1 MILRQWFERVD
12 SQKTGSITATKL
24 KHYCRMYDLDPNG
37 TMSFEGYLIF
47 YWHFVD
53 LSSSASFFS
62 RLVIYSGPTC
72 LLRLGKIIHF
82 HFTDSLPITVK
93 FYTLPFSV
101 IVFFA
106 AVLVGW
112 LFFFSFQFL

>member
-62 RLVIYSGPTC
+62 RSDMPSQTW
-72 LLRLGKIIHF
+72 KDNPF
-82 HFTDSLPITVK
+82 P
-93 FYTLPFSV
+93 FY
-101 IVFFA
+101 
-106 AVLVGW
+106 
-112 LFFFSFQFL
+112 

>member
-62 RLVIYSGPTC
+62 RYQ
-72 LLRLGKIIHF
+72 LL
-82 HFTDSLPITVK
+82 
-93 FYTLPFSV
+93 
-101 IVFFA
+101 
-106 AVLVGW
+106 AVL
-112 LFFFSFQFL
+112 FSWSNIWGECLTCPSTIRNFGTYF